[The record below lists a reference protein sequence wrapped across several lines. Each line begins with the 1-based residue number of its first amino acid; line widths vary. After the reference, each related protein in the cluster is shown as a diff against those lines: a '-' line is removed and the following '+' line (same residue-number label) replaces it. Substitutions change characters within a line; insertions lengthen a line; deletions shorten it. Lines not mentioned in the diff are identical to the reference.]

1 MKQYV
6 TLVLA
11 GSVGIGAWLG
21 ANEALAQ
28 QKSPLVGAWTF
39 VSSTTK
45 GPDGNPVW
53 GSNPRGL
60 TIFTESGHYSS
71 HVLRADRPK
80 FAAKSRMQGTP
91 EENKA
96 AVQGGIASF
105 GTYTV
110 NEANQ
115 TFTIRFQGS
124 SYPNQEGTE
133 QTRPFKIWGEGE
145 EMTVTNPAP
154 SAGGAPSQIAYRR
167 AK

>member
-1 MKQYV
+1 MKKYV

-11 GSVGIGAWLG
+11 GSVAIGAWLAG
-21 ANEALAQ
+21 TEALAQ

-53 GSNPRGL
+53 GSNPKGL

-71 HVLRADRPK
+71 HVLRADRPN
-80 FAAKSRMQGTP
+80 FVAKSRMQGTP

-133 QTRPFKIWGEGE
+133 QTRPFKISGE
-145 EMTVTNPAP
+145 ELTVTNPAP
-154 SAGGAPSQIAYRR
+154 SAGGAPSQIVYRR

>member
-1 MKQYV
+1 MKQYL

-11 GSVGIGAWLG
+11 GSLGIGTCLV

-45 GPDGNPVW
+45 GPDGSPVW
-53 GSNPRGL
+53 GSNPKGL

-71 HVLRADRPK
+71 HVVRTDRPK

-96 AVQGGIASF
+96 VVQGGIASF

-115 TFTIRFQGS
+115 TFTIRFEGS

-133 QTRPFKIWGEGE
+133 QTRPFKVSGE
-145 EMTVTNPAP
+145 ELTVTNPAP
-154 SAGGAPSQIAYRR
+154 SAGGAPSQIVYRR